1 MGARRYVYFEP
12 SNDAHREHHLLT
24 YEDRELPT
32 ASLGHDI
39 KVLIEHYPFTRQIYV
54 LLPNADC
61 DSTLAALADSAG
73 LMRTAQVRSDSDIEV
88 VALFHSAQERRLIE
102 YRHRVLA
109 NGTTQRSAASL
120 DQTRI
125 DAWMFD
131 LFNQLNGMVQA
142 PRGVHFGKTSGKHS
156 DRFLRAANVL
166 TSSLVCQTIAY
177 LLLPALPHATPF
189 RLWVDTAPLI
199 SCASAVISI
208 MSRLG
213 IWQGV
218 VPVATFSSYKGVHQL
233 SGISENDVVLI
244 SASTSGGL
252 VEQVLSIGAKPDN
265 VITLFY
271 VQAKGWRRTQG
282 HVLAD
287 MTTRPD
293 ATFGFD
299 EVESHD
305 FRQCRWCHDGLLL
318 AEFEGDQFLLQR
330 RRTQTLLIT
339 NGPGDEKRT
348 QRPSARAFFTVATGV
363 GAITVR
369 LTSVAD
375 TGYPEI
381 NIDEQL
387 LFEKSTDFREQYAHL
402 LARHAPAGCAYLIS
416 DQLDL
421 FGASRLLSDA
431 SIRSLFNEA
440 TKAAKTK
447 EVHQLDTVENGAA
460 TVAFPVLSDV
470 HTPRTVNQVLRA
482 VLPGGDVAYL
492 AGVVVTE
499 TPEEFR
505 QLGMF
510 LRYGSKGPAT
520 FVFEKRFA
528 ILLRRRYGK
537 SPWEKEFAF
546 LSQFARENPGHADI
560 DARLRFLRS
569 TGRAADGL
577 FWDGQHGALK
587 ILSDFVYLDTSTAQ
601 RANLSQ
607 ADVYAVVSNLLSSA
621 QCLNRDPDSRGG
633 TEGLRQLALRSTV
646 YGQVVLD
653 PQNFRNYND
662 GILRACLLRSA
673 TGSELD
679 FSVDPE
685 LSEQMFELIAHELD
699 QWRWGRGQ
707 ALWEFAIALATSHLR
722 LCGVH
727 VARLKE
733 LGEEADFLPS
743 SLRQI
748 MSALRV
754 NHFD

>member
-1 MGARRYVYFEP
+1 MGGRRYVYFEP
-12 SNDAHREHHLLT
+12 GIDAHREHHLLT
-24 YEDRELPT
+24 YEEAELPT
-32 ASLGHDI
+32 ASVGHDI
-39 KVLIEHYPFTRQIYV
+39 KVLIEQYPFTRRIYL

-88 VALFHSAQERRLIE
+88 VALFHSVDQRRLIE

-109 NGTTQRSAASL
+109 DGTTQRAEAPM
-120 DQTRI
+120 DQTQI

-156 DRFLRAANVL
+156 DRFLRSANVL

-177 LLLPALPHATPF
+177 LLLPALPHTPPF
-189 RLWVDTAPLI
+189 RIWVDTAPLI
-199 SCASAVISI
+199 SCASAAIHI

-218 VPVATFSSYKGVHQL
+218 VPVATFSSYKGIHQL

-252 VEQVLSIGAKPDN
+252 VKEVLSIGAKPDN

-271 VQAKGWRRTQG
+271 VQSKNWPRTQG
-282 HVLAD
+282 RVLAD

-299 EVESHD
+299 EIESHN
-305 FRQCRWCHDGLLL
+305 FRECRWCHDGLLL

-330 RRTQTLLIT
+330 RRTQTLQIT

-348 QRPSARAFFTVATGV
+348 QRPSARAFFTAAAGV
-363 GAITVR
+363 GAIKVR

-375 TGYPEI
+375 TGYLEI

-387 LFEKSTDFREQYAHL
+387 LFEKSIEFRGKYAQL
-402 LARHAPAGCAYLIS
+402 LGRYAPAGCAYLIS

-421 FGASRLLSDA
+421 VAASRLLGDS
-431 SIRSLFNEA
+431 SIRSLFNDA

-447 EVHQLDTVENGAA
+447 EVHRLDTVENGAA
-460 TVAFPVLSDV
+460 TIAFPVLSDV
-470 HTPRTVNQVLRA
+470 HTPRTVNQALRA

-492 AGVVVTE
+492 AGVVITE

-520 FVFEKRFA
+520 FVFEKQFA

-537 SPWEKEFAF
+537 SPWEKEFTF
-546 LSQFARENPGHADI
+546 LSEFAREDPGHADI
-560 DARLRFLRS
+560 DARLQFLRS
-569 TGRAADGL
+569 TGSAADGL
-577 FWDGQHGALK
+577 FWEGQHGGLR
-587 ILSDFVYLDTSTAQ
+587 ILSDFVYLDTSAAE

-621 QCLNRDPDSRGG
+621 QCHNRDPDGRGG
-633 TEGLRQLALRSTV
+633 SDGLRQLSLRSSV
-646 YGQVVLD
+646 YGQIVID

-662 GILRACLLRSA
+662 GILRACLLRAA

-679 FSVDPE
+679 YTVDPE
-685 LSEQMFELIAHELD
+685 LSEQIFDLIAHELD

-727 VARLKE
+727 IARLKD
-733 LGEEADFLPS
+733 LGEQAEFLPT
-743 SLRQI
+743 SLRRI
-748 MSALRV
+748 MSNLCL

>member
-1 MGARRYVYFEP
+1 MAARRYVYFEP

-24 YEDRELPT
+24 YEEAELPT
-32 ASLGHDI
+32 ASVGHDI
-39 KVLIEHYPFTRQIYV
+39 KVLIEQYPFTRRIYL
-54 LLPNADC
+54 LLPNADRE
-61 DSTLAALADSAG
+61 STLAALADSAA

-109 NGTTQRSAASL
+109 NGTTQRHEAFL
-120 DQTRI
+120 DQTQI
-125 DAWMFD
+125 NAWMFD

-177 LLLPALPHATPF
+177 LLLPLLPQTTPF
-189 RLWVDTAPLI
+189 RIWVDTAPLI
-199 SCASAVISI
+199 SCASAAIDI
-208 MSRLG
+208 MSRVG

-218 VPVATFSSYKGVHQL
+218 VPVATFSSYKGIHQL
-233 SGISENDVVLI
+233 SGISQNDVVLI

-252 VEQVLSIGAKPDN
+252 VKEVLSIGAEPDR

-271 VQAKGWRRTQG
+271 VQAKGWPRTQG
-282 HVLAD
+282 RLLAD
-287 MTTRPD
+287 ITTTPN

-299 EVESHD
+299 EVESHN
-305 FRQCRWCHDGLLL
+305 FRECRWCHEGLLL

-339 NGPGDEKRT
+339 NGPGDERRT
-348 QRPSARAFFTVATGV
+348 QRPSARAFFTAAAGV

-369 LTSVAD
+369 LTSLAE
-375 TGYPEI
+375 GYSEI

-387 LFEKSTDFREQYAHL
+387 LFEKSTEFREQYAQL
-402 LARHAPAGCAYLIS
+402 LARYAPAGCAYLIS

-421 FGASRLLSDA
+421 VGVSRLLSEA
-431 SIRSLFNEA
+431 SVRSLFNEA
-440 TKAAKTK
+440 TKAAKTT
-447 EVHQLDTVENGAA
+447 EVHQLDTVESGAA

-537 SPWEKEFAF
+537 SPWEKEFTF

-577 FWDGQHGALK
+577 FWDGQHGSLK

-607 ADVYAVVSNLLSSA
+607 ADVYALVSNLLSSA
-621 QCLNRDPDSRGG
+621 QCLNRDPEGRGG
-633 TEGLRQLALRSTV
+633 SEGLRQLALRSTV

-662 GILRACLLRSA
+662 GILRGCLLRAA

-679 FSVDPE
+679 FTVDPE

-727 VARLKE
+727 IARLKE
-733 LGEEADFLPS
+733 LGDQAEFLPA

-748 MSALRV
+748 MSAFRA
-754 NHFD
+754 NHFE